1 MALDFFVLGQFF
13 APGVSHLITILV
25 GVAGVLAFSAAVFA
39 QLTVLQGRDLAN
51 SERLRQLADAL
62 EQKRQQLQ
70 AVNTAGLALT
80 SELDRGE
87 VLQRVADQARA
98 VANARYAAL
107 GVFNEEGTL
116 ESFTT
121 SGITRE
127 ERERVGPL
135 PRGLGLLGHLR
146 REPRPL
152 RLRDLHEHPA
162 SVGFPKDHPP
172 MRSFLGTPILI
183 RGEAWGNLYLAEKR
197 GGEDFDEGD
206 EAAIGVLAGWA
217 AVAVENARLY
227 EGLARRRNEVEL
239 QRDQAERSARALT
252 VMTDIA
258 RSVGGETDIDRILAL
273 IVDRGRALVQA
284 SALLI
289 MLADGDELIM
299 AATAGDLDPGL
310 RGRRIPTDGT
320 LPGRV
325 LRGGRAE
332 RLGGAEG
339 EEELGGLGVLAEAAI
354 LVPLTFR
361 GVSSGVLVALD
372 RLVDGPE
379 FGLEDERLLRSFAA
393 SAATAV
399 ATAKS
404 VEAER
409 LRHSLEAAEQER
421 KRWAREL
428 HDETL
433 QALGGL
439 RMLHST
445 ELRSNAGAAEL
456 RDALKQ
462 GIDLIDAEIDNLSA
476 MIAELRPA
484 ALDEIGLVPAL
495 RTLAERKGREGK
507 LTVDVLARLEDGD
520 ARLPAEMESLLYRL
534 VQEAL
539 NNVVKHAGASR
550 AEAVLERASGA
561 VEVTVRD
568 DGRGFDPGA
577 TNGGF
582 GLTGMRERVELA
594 GGKLRIE
601 AAPGRGTSISATIPL
616 PPAGAADYRSSK
628 PRSST

>member
-1 MALDFFVLGQFF
+1 MEL
-13 APGVSHLITILV
+13 
-25 GVAGVLAFSAAVFA
+25 AGVDEA
-39 QLTVLQGRDLAN
+39 
-51 SERLRQLADAL
+51 RLRQLLEAGHALVARLDLEGVLERVLDA
-62 EQKRQQLQ
+62 
-70 AVNTAGLALT
+70 
-80 SELDRGE
+80 
-87 VLQRVADQARA
+87 ARDVTGA
-98 VANARYAAL
+98 EYAAL
-107 GVFNEEGTL
+107 GILDEDKREFERFLTLGVDEE
-116 ESFTT
+116 
-121 SGITRE
+121 TRAE
-127 ERERVGPL
+127 IGDFPL
-135 PRGLGLLGHLR
+135 
-146 REPRPL
+146 
-152 RLRDLHEHPA
+152 D
-162 SVGFPKDHPP
+162 
-172 MRSFLGTPILI
+172 TPILI

-197 GGEDFDEGD
+197 GGGGFDDGD
-206 EAAIGVLAGWA
+206 EAAIAILADWA

-227 EGLARRRNEVEL
+227 EGLARRRNDVEH
-239 QRDQAERSARALT
+239 QRDQAERSAQALT

-258 RSVGGETDIDRILAL
+258 RSVGGETDIDRILEL

-284 SALLI
+284 RALLI
-289 MLADGDELIM
+289 MIADGDELVM
-299 AATAGDLDPGL
+299 AATAGGLDGL
-310 RGRRIPTDGT
+310 RGRRIPTGGT

-325 LRGGRAE
+325 LRDGRAE
-332 RLGGAEG
+332 RIGEGRG
-339 EEELGGLGVLAEAAI
+339 EEGLADLGVGAEAAI

-372 RLVDGPE
+372 RLADGPG

-404 VEAER
+404 VEADR

-445 ELRSNAGAAEL
+445 GLRGDAGADEL
-456 RDALKQ
+456 RDALKE

-476 MIAELRPA
+476 LIAELRPA

-507 LTVDVLARLEDGD
+507 LAVDVLARLEDGD
-520 ARLPAEMESLLYRL
+520 TRLPVETESLLYRL

-550 AEAVLERASGA
+550 AEAVLERTADV
-561 VEVTVRD
+561 VEVTIRD
-568 DGRGFDPGA
+568 DGRGFDPAA

-594 GGKLRIE
+594 GGVLRIE
-601 AAPGRGTSISATIPL
+601 AAQERGTSVSATIPL
-616 PPAGAADYRSSK
+616 PPSGGADHRSSK